1 MTPDYGSEVMAE
13 TLAQCA
19 LVKPVYTI
27 PIMPASSNSQYRH
40 PDHLDLKDYKK
51 VRLLVTGCDAVE
63 GELEVKLSLRFSSAT
78 VQTCTRVLAQDRGTL
93 NKAVA
98 HSP

>member
-27 PIMPASSNSQYRH
+27 PILPASSNSQYRH

-51 VRLLVTGCDAVE
+51 VRPPE
-63 GELEVKLSLRFSSAT
+63 SWELEVKLSLRFSSAT